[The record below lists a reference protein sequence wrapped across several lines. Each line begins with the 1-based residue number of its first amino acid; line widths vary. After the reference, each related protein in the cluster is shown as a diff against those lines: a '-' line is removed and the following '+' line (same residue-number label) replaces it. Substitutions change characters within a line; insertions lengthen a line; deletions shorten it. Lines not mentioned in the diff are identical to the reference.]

1 MLIARCSTIRIV
13 KQQKTDIPTVEEHRA
28 TAFLLGLV
36 LVLAVL
42 YVAFQYNSA
51 PQSVESDDQSL
62 DNLEQDIELHPAVD
76 EKEMVNV
83 MAVQPPQKTCS
94 ERIKAVDQPMKQQ
107 IDKLSAST
115 TSPLLAG
122 DGEAEALNAKLSAAL
137 PPVPVASEQPLNFRV
152 VQQMPEFPGGGSA
165 FIQWLTRQLRYPPLA
180 QSQKIQGKVVV
191 SFIVNK
197 DGSIAD
203 VKLEKSV
210 NALLDREALR
220 VIRMM
225 PRWKPGVHNNQ
236 PCRTM
241 VAVPVVFKI

>member
-1 MLIARCSTIRIV
+1 MDLS
-13 KQQKTDIPTVEEHRA
+13 
-28 TAFLLGLV
+28 
-36 LVLAVL
+36 
-42 YVAFQYNSA
+42 
-51 PQSVESDDQSL
+51 DQSL
-62 DNLEQDIELHPAVD
+62 DELVQDIELHPAMD
-76 EKEMVNV
+76 DKEMVNT
-83 MAVQPPQKTCS
+83 MAVQPPQKTFS
-94 ERIKAVDQPMKQQ
+94 ERIKAVDQPLKQQ
-107 IDKLSAST
+107 IEKLSIST
-115 TSPLLAG
+115 TSPLLVG

-137 PPVPVASEQPLNFRV
+137 PPIPVASEQPLNFRI

-180 QSQKIQGKVVV
+180 LSQRIQGRVVV

>member
-1 MLIARCSTIRIV
+1 MDLS
-13 KQQKTDIPTVEEHRA
+13 
-28 TAFLLGLV
+28 
-36 LVLAVL
+36 
-42 YVAFQYNSA
+42 
-51 PQSVESDDQSL
+51 DQSL
-62 DNLEQDIELHPAVD
+62 DELVQDIELHPAMD
-76 EKEMVNV
+76 DKEMVNT
-83 MAVQPPQKTCS
+83 MGVQPPQKTFS
-94 ERIKAVDQPMKQQ
+94 ERIKGVDQPLKQQ
-107 IDKLSAST
+107 IEKLSAST
-115 TSPLLAG
+115 TSPLLVG

-137 PPVPVASEQPLNFRV
+137 PPVPVASEQPLNFRI

-180 QSQKIQGKVVV
+180 QSQRIQGRVVV

>member
-1 MLIARCSTIRIV
+1 M
-13 KQQKTDIPTVEEHRA
+13 KQQKSDIPTVEEHRA

-36 LVLAVL
+36 LVLSVL

-51 PQSVESDDQSL
+51 PQGMDLSDPSL
-62 DNLEQDIELHPAVD
+62 DELVQDIELHPAMD
-76 EKEMVNV
+76 DKEMVNT
-83 MAVQPPQKTCS
+83 MAVQPPQKTFS
-94 ERIKAVDQPMKQQ
+94 ERIKAVDQPLKQQ
-107 IDKLSAST
+107 IEKLSTFT
-115 TSPLLAG
+115 TSPLLVG

-137 PPVPVASEQPLNFRV
+137 PPIPVASEQPLNFRI

-180 QSQKIQGKVVV
+180 QSQRIQGRVVV

-197 DGSIAD
+197 DGSIVD

>member
-1 MLIARCSTIRIV
+1 MDLS
-13 KQQKTDIPTVEEHRA
+13 
-28 TAFLLGLV
+28 
-36 LVLAVL
+36 
-42 YVAFQYNSA
+42 
-51 PQSVESDDQSL
+51 DQSL
-62 DNLEQDIELHPAVD
+62 DDLVQDIELHPAMAD
-76 EKEMVNV
+76 KEMVNT
-83 MAVQPPQKTCS
+83 MAVQPPQKTFS
-94 ERIKAVDQPMKQQ
+94 ERIKAVDQPLKQQ
-107 IDKLSAST
+107 IEKLSAST
-115 TSPLLAG
+115 TSPLLVG

-137 PPVPVASEQPLNFRV
+137 PPIPVASEQPLNFRI

-180 QSQKIQGKVVV
+180 QSQRIQGRVVV

>member
-1 MLIARCSTIRIV
+1 M
-13 KQQKTDIPTVEEHRA
+13 KQQKSDIPTVEEHRA
-28 TAFLLGLV
+28 TAFLLGFV
-36 LVLAVL
+36 LVLSVL

-51 PQSVESDDQSL
+51 PQGMDLSDQSL
-62 DNLEQDIELHPAVD
+62 DELVQDIELHPAMD
-76 EKEMVNV
+76 DKEMVNT
-83 MAVQPPQKTCS
+83 MTVQPPQKTFS
-94 ERIKAVDQPMKQQ
+94 ERIKAVDQPLKQQ
-107 IDKLSAST
+107 IEKLSAST
-115 TSPLLAG
+115 TSPLLVG

-137 PPVPVASEQPLNFRV
+137 PPVPVASEQPLNFRI

-180 QSQKIQGKVVV
+180 QSQRIQGRVVV

-197 DGSIAD
+197 DGSIVD

>member
-1 MLIARCSTIRIV
+1 MDLS
-13 KQQKTDIPTVEEHRA
+13 
-28 TAFLLGLV
+28 
-36 LVLAVL
+36 
-42 YVAFQYNSA
+42 
-51 PQSVESDDQSL
+51 DQSL
-62 DNLEQDIELHPAVD
+62 DELVQDIELHPAMD
-76 EKEMVNV
+76 DKEMVNT
-83 MAVQPPQKTCS
+83 MAVQPPQKAFS
-94 ERIKAVDQPMKQQ
+94 ERIKAVDQPLKQQ
-107 IDKLSAST
+107 IEKLSAST
-115 TSPLLAG
+115 TSPLLVG

-137 PPVPVASEQPLNFRV
+137 PPIPVASEQPLNFRI

-180 QSQKIQGKVVV
+180 QSQRIQGRVVV

>member
-1 MLIARCSTIRIV
+1 MDLS
-13 KQQKTDIPTVEEHRA
+13 
-28 TAFLLGLV
+28 
-36 LVLAVL
+36 
-42 YVAFQYNSA
+42 
-51 PQSVESDDQSL
+51 DQSL
-62 DNLEQDIELHPAVD
+62 DELVQDIELHPAMD
-76 EKEMVNV
+76 DKEMVNT
-83 MAVQPPQKTCS
+83 MTVQPPQKTFS
-94 ERIKAVDQPMKQQ
+94 ERIKAVDQPLKQQ
-107 IDKLSAST
+107 IEKLSAST
-115 TSPLLAG
+115 TSPLLVG

-137 PPVPVASEQPLNFRV
+137 PPAPVASEQPLNFRI

-180 QSQKIQGKVVV
+180 QSQRIQGRVVV

-197 DGSIAD
+197 DGSIVD

>member
-1 MLIARCSTIRIV
+1 MDLS
-13 KQQKTDIPTVEEHRA
+13 
-28 TAFLLGLV
+28 
-36 LVLAVL
+36 
-42 YVAFQYNSA
+42 
-51 PQSVESDDQSL
+51 DQSL
-62 DNLEQDIELHPAVD
+62 DELVQDIELHPAMD
-76 EKEMVNV
+76 DKEMVNT
-83 MAVQPPQKTCS
+83 MTVQPPQKTFS
-94 ERIKAVDQPMKQQ
+94 ERIKVVDQPLKQQ
-107 IDKLSAST
+107 IEKLSAST
-115 TSPLLAG
+115 TSPLLVG

-137 PPVPVASEQPLNFRV
+137 PPVPVASEQPLNFRI

-180 QSQKIQGKVVV
+180 QSQRIQGRVVV

-197 DGSIAD
+197 DGSIVD

>member
-1 MLIARCSTIRIV
+1 MDLS
-13 KQQKTDIPTVEEHRA
+13 
-28 TAFLLGLV
+28 
-36 LVLAVL
+36 
-42 YVAFQYNSA
+42 
-51 PQSVESDDQSL
+51 DQSL
-62 DNLEQDIELHPAVD
+62 DDLVQDIELHPAMD
-76 EKEMVNV
+76 DKEMINT
-83 MAVQPPQKTCS
+83 MAVQPPQKTFS
-94 ERIKAVDQPMKQQ
+94 ERIKAVDQPLKQQ
-107 IDKLSAST
+107 IEKLSAST
-115 TSPLLAG
+115 TSPLLVG

-137 PPVPVASEQPLNFRV
+137 PPIPVASEQPLNFRI

-180 QSQKIQGKVVV
+180 QSQRIQGRVVV

>member
-1 MLIARCSTIRIV
+1 MDLS
-13 KQQKTDIPTVEEHRA
+13 
-28 TAFLLGLV
+28 
-36 LVLAVL
+36 
-42 YVAFQYNSA
+42 
-51 PQSVESDDQSL
+51 DQSL
-62 DNLEQDIELHPAVD
+62 DELVQDIELHPAMD
-76 EKEMVNV
+76 DKEMVNT
-83 MAVQPPQKTCS
+83 MAVQPPQKTFS
-94 ERIKAVDQPMKQQ
+94 ERIKAVDQPLKQQ
-107 IDKLSAST
+107 IEKLSAST
-115 TSPLLAG
+115 TSPLLVG

-137 PPVPVASEQPLNFRV
+137 PPIPVASEQPLNFRI

-180 QSQKIQGKVVV
+180 QSQRIQGRVVV

-210 NALLDREALR
+210 NAQLDREALR

-241 VAVPVVFKI
+241 VAVPVIFKI

>member
-1 MLIARCSTIRIV
+1 MDLS
-13 KQQKTDIPTVEEHRA
+13 
-28 TAFLLGLV
+28 
-36 LVLAVL
+36 
-42 YVAFQYNSA
+42 
-51 PQSVESDDQSL
+51 DQSL
-62 DNLEQDIELHPAVD
+62 DELVQDIELHPAMD
-76 EKEMVNV
+76 DKEMVNT
-83 MAVQPPQKTCS
+83 MAVQLPQKTFS
-94 ERIKAVDQPMKQQ
+94 ERIKAVDQPLKQQ
-107 IDKLSAST
+107 IEKLSAST
-115 TSPLLAG
+115 TSPLLVG

-137 PPVPVASEQPLNFRV
+137 PPIPVASEQPLNFRI

-180 QSQKIQGKVVV
+180 QSQRIQGRVVV

-210 NALLDREALR
+210 NTLLDREALR

>member
-1 MLIARCSTIRIV
+1 M
-13 KQQKTDIPTVEEHRA
+13 KQQKSDIPTVEEHRA

-36 LVLAVL
+36 LVLSVL

-51 PQSVESDDQSL
+51 PQGMDLSDQSL
-62 DNLEQDIELHPAVD
+62 DDLVQDIELHPAMD
-76 EKEMVNV
+76 DKEMVNT
-83 MAVQPPQKTCS
+83 MAVQPPQKTFS
-94 ERIKAVDQPMKQQ
+94 ERIKAVNQPLKQQ
-107 IDKLSAST
+107 IEKLSAST
-115 TSPLLAG
+115 IIPLLVG

-137 PPVPVASEQPLNFRV
+137 PPIPMASEQPLNFRI

-180 QSQKIQGKVVV
+180 QSQRIQGRVVV

-210 NALLDREALR
+210 NDLLDREALR

>member
-1 MLIARCSTIRIV
+1 M
-13 KQQKTDIPTVEEHRA
+13 KQQKSDIPTVEEHRA

-36 LVLAVL
+36 LVLSVL

-51 PQSVESDDQSL
+51 PQDMDLSDQSL
-62 DNLEQDIELHPAVD
+62 DELVQDIELHPAMD
-76 EKEMVNV
+76 DKEMVNT
-83 MAVQPPQKTCS
+83 MTVQPPQKTFS
-94 ERIKAVDQPMKQQ
+94 ERIKAVDQPLKQQ
-107 IDKLSAST
+107 IEKLSAST
-115 TSPLLAG
+115 TSPLLVG

-137 PPVPVASEQPLNFRV
+137 PPIPAASEQPLNFRI

-180 QSQKIQGKVVV
+180 QSQRIQGRVVV

>member
-1 MLIARCSTIRIV
+1 MDLS
-13 KQQKTDIPTVEEHRA
+13 
-28 TAFLLGLV
+28 
-36 LVLAVL
+36 
-42 YVAFQYNSA
+42 
-51 PQSVESDDQSL
+51 DQSL
-62 DNLEQDIELHPAVD
+62 DELVQDIELHPAMD
-76 EKEMVNV
+76 DKEMVNT
-83 MAVQPPQKTCS
+83 MAVQPPQKTFS
-94 ERIKAVDQPMKQQ
+94 ERIKAVDQPLKQQ
-107 IDKLSAST
+107 IEKLSVST
-115 TSPLLAG
+115 TSPLLVG

-137 PPVPVASEQPLNFRV
+137 PPVPMASEQPLNFRI

-180 QSQKIQGKVVV
+180 QSQRIQGRVVV

>member
-1 MLIARCSTIRIV
+1 MDLS
-13 KQQKTDIPTVEEHRA
+13 
-28 TAFLLGLV
+28 
-36 LVLAVL
+36 
-42 YVAFQYNSA
+42 
-51 PQSVESDDQSL
+51 DQSL
-62 DNLEQDIELHPAVD
+62 DELVQDIELHPTMD
-76 EKEMVNV
+76 DKEMVNT
-83 MAVQPPQKTCS
+83 MAIQPPQKTFS
-94 ERIKAVDQPMKQQ
+94 ERIKAVDQPLRQQ
-107 IDKLSAST
+107 IEKLSAST
-115 TSPLLAG
+115 TSPLLVG

-137 PPVPVASEQPLNFRV
+137 PPIPVASEQPLNFRI

-180 QSQKIQGKVVV
+180 QSQRIQGRVVV

-225 PRWKPGVHNNQ
+225 PRWKPGMHNNQ

>member
-1 MLIARCSTIRIV
+1 M
-13 KQQKTDIPTVEEHRA
+13 KHQKSDIPTVEEHRA

-36 LVLAVL
+36 LVLSVL

-51 PQSVESDDQSL
+51 PQGMDLSDQSL
-62 DNLEQDIELHPAVD
+62 DELVQDIELHPAMD
-76 EKEMVNV
+76 DKEMVNT
-83 MAVQPPQKTCS
+83 MAVQPPQKTFS
-94 ERIKAVDQPMKQQ
+94 ERIKAVDQPLKQQ
-107 IDKLSAST
+107 IEKLSAST
-115 TSPLLAG
+115 TSPLLVG

-137 PPVPVASEQPLNFRV
+137 PPIPVASEQPLNFRI

-180 QSQKIQGKVVV
+180 QSQRIQGRVVV

-241 VAVPVVFKI
+241 VAVPVIFKI

>member
-1 MLIARCSTIRIV
+1 M
-13 KQQKTDIPTVEEHRA
+13 KQQKSDIPTVEEHRA

-36 LVLAVL
+36 LVLSVL

-51 PQSVESDDQSL
+51 PQGMDLSDQAL
-62 DNLEQDIELHPAVD
+62 DDLVQDIELHPAMD
-76 EKEMVNV
+76 DKEMVNT
-83 MAVQPPQKTCS
+83 MAVQPPQKTFS
-94 ERIKAVDQPMKQQ
+94 ERIKAVDQPLKQQ
-107 IDKLSAST
+107 IEKLSTST
-115 TSPLLAG
+115 TSPLLVG
-122 DGEAEALNAKLSAAL
+122 GGEAEALNAKLSAAL
-137 PPVPVASEQPLNFRV
+137 PPIPVASEQPLNFRI

-180 QSQKIQGKVVV
+180 QSQRIQGRVVV

>member
-1 MLIARCSTIRIV
+1 MDLS
-13 KQQKTDIPTVEEHRA
+13 
-28 TAFLLGLV
+28 
-36 LVLAVL
+36 
-42 YVAFQYNSA
+42 
-51 PQSVESDDQSL
+51 DQSL
-62 DNLEQDIELHPAVD
+62 DELVQDIELHPAMD
-76 EKEMVNV
+76 DKEMVNT
-83 MAVQPPQKTCS
+83 MTVQPPQKTFS
-94 ERIKAVDQPMKQQ
+94 ERIKAVNQPLKQQ
-107 IDKLSAST
+107 IEKLSAST
-115 TSPLLAG
+115 TSPLLVG

-137 PPVPVASEQPLNFRV
+137 PPIPVASEQPLNFRI

-180 QSQKIQGKVVV
+180 QSQRIQGRVVV

-210 NALLDREALR
+210 NALLDHEALR

>member
-1 MLIARCSTIRIV
+1 MDLS
-13 KQQKTDIPTVEEHRA
+13 
-28 TAFLLGLV
+28 
-36 LVLAVL
+36 
-42 YVAFQYNSA
+42 
-51 PQSVESDDQSL
+51 DQSL
-62 DNLEQDIELHPAVD
+62 DELVQDIELHPAMD
-76 EKEMVNV
+76 DKEMVNT
-83 MAVQPPQKTCS
+83 MAVQPTQKTFS
-94 ERIKAVDQPMKQQ
+94 ERIKAVDQPLKQQ
-107 IDKLSAST
+107 IEKLSAST
-115 TSPLLAG
+115 TSPLLVG

-137 PPVPVASEQPLNFRV
+137 PPIPVASEQPLNFRI

-180 QSQKIQGKVVV
+180 QSQRIQGRVVV

>member
-1 MLIARCSTIRIV
+1 MDLS
-13 KQQKTDIPTVEEHRA
+13 
-28 TAFLLGLV
+28 
-36 LVLAVL
+36 
-42 YVAFQYNSA
+42 
-51 PQSVESDDQSL
+51 DQSL
-62 DNLEQDIELHPAVD
+62 DELVQDIELHPAMD
-76 EKEMVNV
+76 DKEMVNT
-83 MAVQPPQKTCS
+83 MAVQPPQKTFS
-94 ERIKAVDQPMKQQ
+94 ERIKGVDQPLKQQ
-107 IDKLSAST
+107 IEKLSAST
-115 TSPLLAG
+115 TSPLLVG

-137 PPVPVASEQPLNFRV
+137 PPIPVASEQPLNFRI

-180 QSQKIQGKVVV
+180 QSQRIQGRVVV

>member
-1 MLIARCSTIRIV
+1 MDLS
-13 KQQKTDIPTVEEHRA
+13 
-28 TAFLLGLV
+28 
-36 LVLAVL
+36 
-42 YVAFQYNSA
+42 
-51 PQSVESDDQSL
+51 DQSL
-62 DNLEQDIELHPAVD
+62 DDLVQDIELHPAMD
-76 EKEMVNV
+76 DKEMVNT
-83 MAVQPPQKTCS
+83 MTVQPPQKTFS
-94 ERIKAVDQPMKQQ
+94 ERIKAVDQPLKQQ
-107 IDKLSAST
+107 IEKLSAST
-115 TSPLLAG
+115 TSPLLVG

-137 PPVPVASEQPLNFRV
+137 PPIPVASEQPLNFRI

-180 QSQKIQGKVVV
+180 QSQRIQGRVVV

>member
-1 MLIARCSTIRIV
+1 M
-13 KQQKTDIPTVEEHRA
+13 KQQKSDIPTVEEHRA

-36 LVLAVL
+36 LILSVL

-51 PQSVESDDQSL
+51 PQGMALSDQSL
-62 DNLEQDIELHPAVD
+62 DELVQDIELHPAMD
-76 EKEMVNV
+76 DKEMVNT
-83 MAVQPPQKTCS
+83 MAVQPPQKTFS
-94 ERIKAVDQPMKQQ
+94 ERIKAVNQPLKQQ
-107 IDKLSAST
+107 IEKLSAST
-115 TSPLLAG
+115 TSPLLVG

-137 PPVPVASEQPLNFRV
+137 PPIPVASEQPLNFRI

-180 QSQKIQGKVVV
+180 QSQRIQGRVVV

>member
-1 MLIARCSTIRIV
+1 M
-13 KQQKTDIPTVEEHRA
+13 KHQKSDIPTVEEHRA

-36 LVLAVL
+36 LVLSVL

-51 PQSVESDDQSL
+51 PQGMDLSDQSL
-62 DNLEQDIELHPAVD
+62 DELVQDIELHPAMD
-76 EKEMVNV
+76 DKEMVNT
-83 MAVQPPQKTCS
+83 MTVQPPQKTFS
-94 ERIKAVDQPMKQQ
+94 ERIKAVDQPLKQQ
-107 IDKLSAST
+107 IEKLSAST
-115 TSPLLAG
+115 TSPLLVG

-137 PPVPVASEQPLNFRV
+137 PPIPVASEQPLNFRI

-180 QSQKIQGKVVV
+180 QSQRIQGRVVV

-241 VAVPVVFKI
+241 VAVPVIFKI

>member
-1 MLIARCSTIRIV
+1 MDLS
-13 KQQKTDIPTVEEHRA
+13 
-28 TAFLLGLV
+28 
-36 LVLAVL
+36 
-42 YVAFQYNSA
+42 
-51 PQSVESDDQSL
+51 DQSL
-62 DNLEQDIELHPAVD
+62 DELVQDIELHPAMD
-76 EKEMVNV
+76 DKEMVNT
-83 MAVQPPQKTCS
+83 MAVQPPQKTFS
-94 ERIKAVDQPMKQQ
+94 ERIKAVDQPLKQQ
-107 IDKLSAST
+107 IEKLSAST
-115 TSPLLAG
+115 TSPLLVG

-137 PPVPVASEQPLNFRV
+137 PPIPVASEQPLNFRI

-180 QSQKIQGKVVV
+180 QSQRIQGRVVV

-197 DGSIAD
+197 DGSIVD

-241 VAVPVVFKI
+241 VTVPVVFKI

>member
-1 MLIARCSTIRIV
+1 MDL
-13 KQQKTDIPTVEEHRA
+13 
-28 TAFLLGLV
+28 
-36 LVLAVL
+36 
-42 YVAFQYNSA
+42 
-51 PQSVESDDQSL
+51 SDPSL
-62 DNLEQDIELHPAVD
+62 DDLVQDIELHPAMD
-76 EKEMVNV
+76 DKEMVNT
-83 MAVQPPQKTCS
+83 MAVQPPQKTFS
-94 ERIKAVDQPMKQQ
+94 ERIKAVDQPLKQQ
-107 IDKLSAST
+107 IEKLSAST
-115 TSPLLAG
+115 TSPLLVG

-137 PPVPVASEQPLNFRV
+137 PPIPVASEQPLNFRI

-165 FIQWLTRQLRYPPLA
+165 FIQWLTHQLRYPPLA
-180 QSQKIQGKVVV
+180 QSQRIQGRVVV

-197 DGSIAD
+197 DGSIVD

>member
-1 MLIARCSTIRIV
+1 M
-13 KQQKTDIPTVEEHRA
+13 KHQKSDIPTVEEHRA

-36 LVLAVL
+36 LVLSVL

-51 PQSVESDDQSL
+51 PQGMDLSDQSL
-62 DNLEQDIELHPAVD
+62 DELVQDIELHPAMD
-76 EKEMVNV
+76 DKEMVNT
-83 MAVQPPQKTCS
+83 MTVQPPQKTFS
-94 ERIKAVDQPMKQQ
+94 ERIKAVDQPLKQQ
-107 IDKLSAST
+107 IEKLSAST
-115 TSPLLAG
+115 TSPLLVG

-137 PPVPVASEQPLNFRV
+137 PPIPVASEQPLNFRI

-180 QSQKIQGKVVV
+180 QSQRIQGRVVV

>member
-1 MLIARCSTIRIV
+1 MDLS
-13 KQQKTDIPTVEEHRA
+13 
-28 TAFLLGLV
+28 
-36 LVLAVL
+36 
-42 YVAFQYNSA
+42 
-51 PQSVESDDQSL
+51 DQSL
-62 DNLEQDIELHPAVD
+62 DELVQDIELHPTMD
-76 EKEMVNV
+76 DKEMVNT
-83 MAVQPPQKTCS
+83 MAIQPPQKTFS
-94 ERIKAVDQPMKQQ
+94 ERIKAVDQPLRQQ
-107 IDKLSAST
+107 IEKLSAST
-115 TSPLLAG
+115 TSPLLVG

-137 PPVPVASEQPLNFRV
+137 PPIPVASEQPLNFRI

-180 QSQKIQGKVVV
+180 QSQRIQGRVVV

-225 PRWKPGVHNNQ
+225 PRWKPGMHNNQ

-241 VAVPVVFKI
+241 VAVPVVFEI

>member
-1 MLIARCSTIRIV
+1 M
-13 KQQKTDIPTVEEHRA
+13 KQQKSDIPTVEEHRA

-36 LVLAVL
+36 LVLSVL

-51 PQSVESDDQSL
+51 PQDMDLSDQAL
-62 DNLEQDIELHPAVD
+62 DELVQDIELHPAMD
-76 EKEMVNV
+76 DKEMVNT
-83 MAVQPPQKTCS
+83 MAVQPPQKTFS
-94 ERIKAVDQPMKQQ
+94 ERIKAVDQSLKQQ
-107 IDKLSAST
+107 IEKLSAST
-115 TSPLLAG
+115 TSPLLVG

-137 PPVPVASEQPLNFRV
+137 PPIPVASEQPLNFRI

-180 QSQKIQGKVVV
+180 QSQRIQGRVVV

>member
-1 MLIARCSTIRIV
+1 MDLS
-13 KQQKTDIPTVEEHRA
+13 
-28 TAFLLGLV
+28 
-36 LVLAVL
+36 
-42 YVAFQYNSA
+42 
-51 PQSVESDDQSL
+51 DQSL
-62 DNLEQDIELHPAVD
+62 DELVQDIELHPAMD
-76 EKEMVNV
+76 DKEMVNT
-83 MAVQPPQKTCS
+83 MAVQPPQKTFS
-94 ERIKAVDQPMKQQ
+94 ERIKAVDQPLKQQ
-107 IDKLSAST
+107 IEKLSAST
-115 TSPLLAG
+115 TSPLLVG

-137 PPVPVASEQPLNFRV
+137 PPIPVASEQPLNFRI

-165 FIQWLTRQLRYPPLA
+165 FIQWLTRQLRYPPSA
-180 QSQKIQGKVVV
+180 QSQRIQGRVVV

-197 DGSIAD
+197 DGSIVD

>member
-1 MLIARCSTIRIV
+1 M
-13 KQQKTDIPTVEEHRA
+13 KQQKSDIRTVEEHRA

-36 LVLAVL
+36 LVLSVL

-51 PQSVESDDQSL
+51 PQGMDLSDQSL
-62 DNLEQDIELHPAVD
+62 DELVQDIELHPAMD
-76 EKEMVNV
+76 DKEMVNT
-83 MAVQPPQKTCS
+83 MAVQPPQKTFS
-94 ERIKAVDQPMKQQ
+94 ERIKAVDQPLKQQ
-107 IDKLSAST
+107 IEKLSAST
-115 TSPLLAG
+115 TSPLLVG

-137 PPVPVASEQPLNFRV
+137 PPIPVASEQPLNFRI

-180 QSQKIQGKVVV
+180 QSQRIQGRVVV

-241 VAVPVVFKI
+241 VTVPVVFKI

>member
-1 MLIARCSTIRIV
+1 MDLS
-13 KQQKTDIPTVEEHRA
+13 
-28 TAFLLGLV
+28 
-36 LVLAVL
+36 
-42 YVAFQYNSA
+42 
-51 PQSVESDDQSL
+51 DQSL
-62 DNLEQDIELHPAVD
+62 DELVQDIELHPAMD
-76 EKEMVNV
+76 DKEMVNT
-83 MAVQPPQKTCS
+83 MAVQPPQKTFS
-94 ERIKAVDQPMKQQ
+94 ERIKAVNQPLKQQ
-107 IDKLSAST
+107 IEKLSAST
-115 TSPLLAG
+115 TSPLLVG

-137 PPVPVASEQPLNFRV
+137 PPIPVASEQPLNFRI

-180 QSQKIQGKVVV
+180 QSQRIQGRVVV

>member
-1 MLIARCSTIRIV
+1 M
-13 KQQKTDIPTVEEHRA
+13 KQQKSDIPTVEEHRA

-36 LVLAVL
+36 LVLSVL

-51 PQSVESDDQSL
+51 PQGMDLSDQSL
-62 DNLEQDIELHPAVD
+62 DELVQDIELHPAMD
-76 EKEMVNV
+76 DKEMVNT
-83 MAVQPPQKTCS
+83 MAVQPPQKTFS
-94 ERIKAVDQPMKQQ
+94 ERIKAVDQPLKQQ
-107 IDKLSAST
+107 IEKLSATT
-115 TSPLLAG
+115 TSPLLVG
-122 DGEAEALNAKLSAAL
+122 EGEAEALNAKLSAAL
-137 PPVPVASEQPLNFRV
+137 PPIPAASEQPLNFRI

-180 QSQKIQGKVVV
+180 QSQKIQGRVVV

>member
-1 MLIARCSTIRIV
+1 MDLS
-13 KQQKTDIPTVEEHRA
+13 
-28 TAFLLGLV
+28 
-36 LVLAVL
+36 
-42 YVAFQYNSA
+42 
-51 PQSVESDDQSL
+51 DQSL
-62 DNLEQDIELHPAVD
+62 DDLVQDIELHPAMD
-76 EKEMVNV
+76 DKEMVNT
-83 MAVQPPQKTCS
+83 MAVQPPQRTFS
-94 ERIKAVDQPMKQQ
+94 ERIKAVDQPLKQQ
-107 IDKLSAST
+107 IEKLSVST
-115 TSPLLAG
+115 TSPLLVG
-122 DGEAEALNAKLSAAL
+122 DDEAEALNAKLSAAL
-137 PPVPVASEQPLNFRV
+137 PPIPVASEQPLNFRI

-180 QSQKIQGKVVV
+180 QSQRIQGRVVV

-210 NALLDREALR
+210 NTLLDREALR

>member
-1 MLIARCSTIRIV
+1 MDLS
-13 KQQKTDIPTVEEHRA
+13 
-28 TAFLLGLV
+28 
-36 LVLAVL
+36 
-42 YVAFQYNSA
+42 
-51 PQSVESDDQSL
+51 DQSL
-62 DNLEQDIELHPAVD
+62 DELVQDIELHPAMD
-76 EKEMVNV
+76 DKEMVNT
-83 MAVQPPQKTCS
+83 MAVQPPQKTFS
-94 ERIKAVDQPMKQQ
+94 ERIKAVDQPLKQQ
-107 IDKLSAST
+107 IEKLSVST
-115 TSPLLAG
+115 TSPLLVG

-137 PPVPVASEQPLNFRV
+137 PPIPVPSEQPLNFRI

-180 QSQKIQGKVVV
+180 QSQRIQGRVVV

>member
-1 MLIARCSTIRIV
+1 MDLSDQAL
-13 KQQKTDIPTVEEHRA
+13 DD
-28 TAFLLGLV
+28 LV
-36 LVLAVL
+36 
-42 YVAFQYNSA
+42 
-51 PQSVESDDQSL
+51 
-62 DNLEQDIELHPAVD
+62 QDIELHPAMD
-76 EKEMVNV
+76 DKEMVNN
-83 MAVQPPQKTCS
+83 MTVQPPQKTFS
-94 ERIKAVDQPMKQQ
+94 ERIKAVDQPLKQQ
-107 IDKLSAST
+107 IEKLSAST
-115 TSPLLAG
+115 TSPLLVG

-137 PPVPVASEQPLNFRV
+137 PPIPVASEQPLNFRI

-180 QSQKIQGKVVV
+180 QSQRIQGRVVV

>member
-1 MLIARCSTIRIV
+1 MDLS
-13 KQQKTDIPTVEEHRA
+13 
-28 TAFLLGLV
+28 
-36 LVLAVL
+36 
-42 YVAFQYNSA
+42 
-51 PQSVESDDQSL
+51 DQSL
-62 DNLEQDIELHPAVD
+62 DELVQDIELHPAMD
-76 EKEMVNV
+76 DKEMVNT
-83 MAVQPPQKTCS
+83 MAVQPPQKTFS
-94 ERIKAVDQPMKQQ
+94 ERIKAVDQPLKQQ
-107 IDKLSAST
+107 IEKLSAST
-115 TSPLLAG
+115 TSPLLVG

-137 PPVPVASEQPLNFRV
+137 PPIPVASEQPLNFRI

-180 QSQKIQGKVVV
+180 QSQRIQGRVVV

-210 NALLDREALR
+210 NALLDCEALR

>member
-1 MLIARCSTIRIV
+1 M
-13 KQQKTDIPTVEEHRA
+13 KHQKSDIPTVEEHRA

-36 LVLAVL
+36 LVLSVL

-51 PQSVESDDQSL
+51 PQGMDLSDQSL
-62 DNLEQDIELHPAVD
+62 DELVQDIELHPAMD
-76 EKEMVNV
+76 DKEMVNT
-83 MAVQPPQKTCS
+83 MAVQPPQKTFS
-94 ERIKAVDQPMKQQ
+94 ERIKAVDLPLKQQ
-107 IDKLSAST
+107 IEKLSAST
-115 TSPLLAG
+115 TSPLLVG

-137 PPVPVASEQPLNFRV
+137 PPIPVASEQPLNFRI

-180 QSQKIQGKVVV
+180 QSQRIQGRVVV

>member
-1 MLIARCSTIRIV
+1 MDLS
-13 KQQKTDIPTVEEHRA
+13 
-28 TAFLLGLV
+28 
-36 LVLAVL
+36 
-42 YVAFQYNSA
+42 
-51 PQSVESDDQSL
+51 DQSL
-62 DNLEQDIELHPAVD
+62 DDLVQDIELHPAMD
-76 EKEMVNV
+76 DKEMVNT
-83 MAVQPPQKTCS
+83 MAVQPPQKTFS
-94 ERIKAVDQPMKQQ
+94 ERIKAVDQPLKQQ
-107 IDKLSAST
+107 IEKLSAST
-115 TSPLLAG
+115 TSPLLVG
-122 DGEAEALNAKLSAAL
+122 DGEAEALNAKLSVAL
-137 PPVPVASEQPLNFRV
+137 PPIPVASEQPLNFRI

-180 QSQKIQGKVVV
+180 QSQRIQGRVVV

>member
-1 MLIARCSTIRIV
+1 MDLS
-13 KQQKTDIPTVEEHRA
+13 
-28 TAFLLGLV
+28 
-36 LVLAVL
+36 
-42 YVAFQYNSA
+42 
-51 PQSVESDDQSL
+51 DQSL
-62 DNLEQDIELHPAVD
+62 DELVQDIELHPAMD
-76 EKEMVNV
+76 DKEMVNT
-83 MAVQPPQKTCS
+83 MAVQPPQKTFS
-94 ERIKAVDQPMKQQ
+94 ERIKAVDQPLKQQ
-107 IDKLSAST
+107 IEKLSIST
-115 TSPLLAG
+115 TSPLLVG

-137 PPVPVASEQPLNFRV
+137 PPIPVASEQPLNFRI

-180 QSQKIQGKVVV
+180 QSQRIQGRVVV